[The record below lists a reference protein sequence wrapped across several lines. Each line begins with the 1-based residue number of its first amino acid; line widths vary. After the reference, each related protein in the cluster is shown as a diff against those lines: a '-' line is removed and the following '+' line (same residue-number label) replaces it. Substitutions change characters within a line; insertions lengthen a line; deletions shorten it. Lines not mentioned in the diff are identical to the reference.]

1 MGCTTATQLALTLF
15 ATMAVLRGEFTD
27 LENFIRVLGS
37 LNTNT
42 SAVNYLNGSVYLRQ
56 PGAPIVKIFNYEGY
70 NINRKQRRP
79 DGTFLSLSR
88 EFVVY
93 RQPNTSQ
100 IMQVWMN
107 PISGRPNEVFTVM
120 NDPVNAHLSDP
131 SPNFAAPYNRP
142 AYRIYNSDIV
152 LEYRN
157 PLQPDAYPRYSAG
170 PWYDSVE
177 LFGFFANYTLL
188 TGSSLD
194 SLPMTGTWMRKSE
207 FLPWMELGTTPGE
220 LYYTTLAW
228 KCMDGLACVAE
239 DIMNIIKEN
248 YPKYLK
254 APSTEEVPNET
265 SWTVF
270 KKVIDQRRQAGL
282 PDIIIPQV
290 NTSTH
295 VRDMVYDVDPRVLN
309 VLYKWPLNIRF
320 NGTAWSEIPGKQTVP
335 LYNLRGNVGVDLEP
349 IPEGGGWRLQLDGN
363 FYLLNHTTNEP
374 FKQFLNPITGR
385 VNNVTYIQE
394 VAVDMVFPKDSF
406 YSMDIYS
413 SEVVGLIGAQG
424 MDDGAPGGTGN
435 WSVNMFNAIFPWE
448 ELAKNTT
455 VTTATFYGIFSTF
468 ASWPVWMEMTDI
480 PGNIVQKLF
489 FSNGDI

>member
-1 MGCTTATQLALTLF
+1 MKFAAVTTEAEAATPALPAARHLGQTKASEKADQGCTTATQLALTLF

-79 DGTFLSLSR
+79 DGTFL
-88 EFVVY
+88 
-93 RQPNTSQ
+93 
-100 IMQVWMN
+100 
-107 PISGRPNEVFTVM
+107 
-120 NDPVNAHLSDP
+120 
-131 SPNFAAPYNRP
+131 
-142 AYRIYNSDIV
+142 
-152 LEYRN
+152 
-157 PLQPDAYPRYSAG
+157 
-170 PWYDSVE
+170 YDSVE

-320 NGTAWSEIPGKQTVP
+320 NGTAWSEIPGKQTV
-335 LYNLRGNVGVDLEP
+335 
-349 IPEGGGWRLQLDGN
+349 
-363 FYLLNHTTNEP
+363 
-374 FKQFLNPITGR
+374 
-385 VNNVTYIQE
+385 NNVTYIQE